1 MIALNLASVVLN
13 QSRVMIKCIIIYI
26 SNMFLKFFI
35 SILVHTYKL
44 ARGQLLLS
52 TNICYISTF
61 YDIFW
66 KYEY

>member
-13 QSRVMIKCIIIYI
+13 QSRVKCIIVYI

-35 SILVHTYKL
+35 SILVHAYKL

-52 TNICYISTF
+52 TNIIMLYF
-61 YDIFW
+61 DLL
-66 KYEY
+66 